1 MLRKW
6 NEIWYDLLIM
16 TIFVSC
22 KKKKKR
28 KRLCIFLKD
37 DFIDPQ
43 FFLIVDFIS
52 LRISFCNW
60 IIVPLTFI
68 LLKYLSESYR
78 GIG

>member
-6 NEIWYDLLIM
+6 NEIWHDLLIM

-43 FFLIVDFIS
+43 FFLIVEIAT
-52 LRISFCNW
+52 N
-60 IIVPLTFI
+60 FI
-68 LLKYLSESYR
+68 L
-78 GIG
+78 